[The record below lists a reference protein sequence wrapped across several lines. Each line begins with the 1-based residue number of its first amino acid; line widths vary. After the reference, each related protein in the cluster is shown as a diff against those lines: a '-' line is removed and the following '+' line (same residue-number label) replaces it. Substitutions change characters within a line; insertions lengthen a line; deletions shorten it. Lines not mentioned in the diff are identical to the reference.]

1 LGAIAV
7 AVPDTVHSYPPPP
20 QGGYP
25 PPPWPPPRPASGWS
39 GGRVVSV
46 VAGCVLALLAL
57 GLVVGGGAVLA
68 WGATQ
73 RTDGYLTSATTTFDS
88 PGYAI
93 TSERLQLVGDGLG
106 SDWARS
112 VLGRVRIHVTA
123 ADVGRSVFVG
133 IARTAD
139 ADRYLSG
146 VAASTVSRVDGHRV
160 EYVQRAGTAP
170 AQPPGQLG
178 FWTAQA
184 AGTGRQTLTWEPSS
198 GDWTV
203 VVMNADASAVV
214 AVRADVG
221 ATIPML
227 PWLATGMI
235 AFGLVLA
242 VPAVLLIAVPVRR
255 VGRELR
261 PAGEVPAPSA
271 AP

>member
-1 LGAIAV
+1 M
-7 AVPDTVHSYPPPP
+7 
-20 QGGYP
+20 
-25 PPPWPPPRPASGWS
+25 
-39 GGRVVSV
+39 VSV
-46 VAGCVLALLAL
+46 VAGCLAALLAL
-57 GLVVGGGAVLA
+57 GLMVGGGAVLA

-73 RTDGYLTSATTTFDS
+73 RTDGYLTSATTALDS

-93 TSERLQLVGDGLG
+93 TSERLQLGGDGLG

-123 ADVGRSVFVG
+123 ADAGRSVFVG
-133 IARTAD
+133 VARTSD

-160 EYVQRAGTAP
+160 KYVQRSGTAP
-170 AQPPGQLG
+170 AQPPAQVA

-184 AGTGRQTLTWEPSS
+184 VGTGRQTLTWEPSS

-221 ATIPML
+221 ATIPVL
-227 PWLATGMI
+227 PWVAAGMI
-235 AFGLVLA
+235 AFGLLLA
-242 VPAVLLIAVPVRR
+242 VPAVFLIAIPVRR

-261 PAGEVPAPSA
+261 PAGEVPVPGA